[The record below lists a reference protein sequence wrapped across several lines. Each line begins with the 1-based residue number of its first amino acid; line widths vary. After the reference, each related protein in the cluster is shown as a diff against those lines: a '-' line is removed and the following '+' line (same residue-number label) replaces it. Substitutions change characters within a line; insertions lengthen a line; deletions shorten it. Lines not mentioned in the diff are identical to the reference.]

1 MSVLANLAN
10 PAVPL
15 SSPAESP
22 PAAPPS
28 PRTWLF
34 SPTFDLL
41 FVANLAW
48 PLVMVLG
55 FVLAYLLP
63 RSAETGLGVASWSD
77 PLTIFQFYI
86 LSTAHRWATPFLVFM
101 DREHFWKKPIKFGGI
116 GLALIGLGLL
126 LIPLGSVY
134 ANLLPAG
141 SLYPGLPTGLLLL
154 GMVDYFW
161 NAWHFAAQH
170 AGISRIYGRRVRPEL
185 SQRGAEFEKMALR
198 LLALWFFLRLAIAL
212 LVVHSPFVK
221 DTELAAVLG
230 YVGWLDPLFAA
241 PAVWLLITEIRA
253 YRAGCQGRLAY
264 IASVVVHYSSLLALL
279 ELRSPGWL
287 EAAFLANAIFHAT
300 EYLAIVSWS
309 VQKKSAGV
317 WAYLVPRWGLTLVGF
332 CVALGAASMLVAAH
346 SIYAWAL
353 ITYLVS
359 YLHYAYDGIIWKAP
373 RPAPKPIV
381 A

>member
-1 MSVLANLAN
+1 MSVLAN

-15 SSPAESP
+15 SSPAQSP
-22 PAAPPS
+22 PTAPPS

-55 FVLAYLLP
+55 FVLAYLL
-63 RSAETGLGVASWSD
+63 SAEMGLGVPSWSN
-77 PLTIFQFYI
+77 PLTILQFYI
-86 LSTAHRWATPFLVFM
+86 LSTAHRWATPFLVFL
-101 DREHFWKKPIKFGGI
+101 DREYFWKNPIKFGGLGLGLI
-116 GLALIGLGLL
+116 VLGLALI
-126 LIPLGSVY
+126 PLGGVY
-134 ANLLPAG
+134 MDLFGNVLPG
-141 SLYPGLPTGLLLL
+141 VPTGLVLL

-170 AGISRIYGRRVRPEL
+170 AGISRIYGRRVRPDL
-185 SQRGAEFEKMALR
+185 SQQGAEFEKMALR
-198 LLALWFFLRLAIAL
+198 LIALWFFLRLAITAL
-212 LVVHSPFVK
+212 VLHSPMVK
-221 DTELAAVLG
+221 GTNIAEILG

-241 PAVWLLITEIRA
+241 PAVWLLISEIRA

-264 IASVVVHYSSLLALL
+264 IASVVVHYSLLLALL
-279 ELRSPGWL
+279 ELKSPGWL
-287 EAAFLANAIFHAT
+287 EAAFLANAVFHAT

-332 CVALGAASMLVAAH
+332 CVALGAASMLLAAH
-346 SIYAWAL
+346 SMYAWAL

-373 RPAPKPIV
+373 RPAPKPAV